1 MIQPTVYY
9 INQCYFV
16 KDNVIFEIHSGSS
29 SSDPCAK
36 CADSIKA
43 NLPSFTVKDSTGKE
57 NTMYLDIYIKD
68 GDKYVSN
75 KFKKTIHSSTGETE
89 MEFQA
94 YFKKLCEDEIYN
106 DVLSHF
112 DKNFTWF
119 SKHLNA
125 LGVPL
130 YMIAGKGYTVTGVE
144 QITFNSSYLTTLK
157 NKIVKD
163 EVKKAAD
170 SKSDEFGYKLTD
182 DSKIE
187 VEKK

>member
-1 MIQPTVYY
+1 MRQPTVYY

-36 CADSIKA
+36 CADSIKD
-43 NLPSFTVKDSTGKE
+43 NLPSFIVKDSAGKE
-57 NTMYLDIYIKD
+57 NTMYLDIYIED

-75 KFKKTIHSSTGETE
+75 TFKKTIHSETE
-89 MEFQA
+89 KEMTFQE
-94 YFKKLCEDEIYN
+94 YFKELCEKEIYN
-106 DVLSHF
+106 GVLSHF

-119 SKHLNA
+119 NKHLNA
-125 LGVPL
+125 LGIPL
-130 YMIAGKGYTVTGVE
+130 YMIAGNGYTVTGVE

-170 SKSDEFGYKLTD
+170 SKADEFGYKVT
-182 DSKIE
+182 SEIT
-187 VEKK
+187 VQKK

>member
-1 MIQPTVYY
+1 MRQPTVYY

-43 NLPSFTVKDSTGKE
+43 NLPSFTVKDSAGKE

-75 KFKKTIHSSTGETE
+75 KFKKTIHTDTETE
-89 MEFQA
+89 MTFQE
-94 YFKKLCEDEIYN
+94 YFKALCEDEIYN
-106 DVLSHF
+106 GVLNHF

-119 SKHLNA
+119 NTHLNA
-125 LGVPL
+125 LGVPM
-130 YMIAGKGYTVTGVE
+130 YMITGQGYTVTGVQ
-144 QITFNSSYLTTLK
+144 QITFNETYLNNLK
-157 NKIVKD
+157 DKIVKD

-170 SKSDEFGYKLTD
+170 SKADEFGYKVT
-182 DSKIE
+182 SEII
-187 VEKK
+187 VQKK

>member
-1 MIQPTVYY
+1 MKQPIVYY

-16 KDNVIFEIHSGSS
+16 KDNVIFDIHSGSS

-36 CADSIKA
+36 CADSIKD
-43 NLPSFTVKDSTGKE
+43 NLPSFTVKDSAGKE

-68 GDKYVSN
+68 GDKYTSDE
-75 KFKKTIHSSTGETE
+75 FKKTIHSSTGETE
-89 MEFQA
+89 MTFQA
-94 YFKKLCEDEIYN
+94 YFKELCEDEIYN
-106 DVLSHF
+106 GVLNHF

-119 SKHLNA
+119 NKHINA

-157 NKIVKD
+157 KKIVKD
-163 EVKKAAD
+163 EVEKAA
-170 SKSDEFGYKLTD
+170 SNKANEYGYKLTD